1 MRQRFHPLAGLSHPL
16 TSKHLQS
23 LADRLHGVELRG
35 RSAGVSW
42 VRPMQAHV
50 LCQPGAL
57 TKKRKSPYCCVPVAE
72 SPAIEGRNA

>member
-1 MRQRFHPLAGLSHPL
+1 MRQLFNPLAGLSHPL

-50 LCQPGAL
+50 LRQSGAL
-57 TKKRKSPYCCVPVAE
+57 TQKRKSPYCCVPVAK